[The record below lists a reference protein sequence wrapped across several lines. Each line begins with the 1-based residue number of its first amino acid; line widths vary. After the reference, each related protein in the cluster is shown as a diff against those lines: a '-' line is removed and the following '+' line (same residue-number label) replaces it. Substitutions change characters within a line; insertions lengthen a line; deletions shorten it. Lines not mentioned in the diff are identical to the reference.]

1 MVTKPGL
8 AEIAG
13 ARFSGGRAL
22 ENCERRWKTQQ
33 QRHQVRPGYL
43 SRMFVVGSHRALRV
57 LKY

>member
-33 QRHQVRPGYL
+33 QSHQVRPGYL
-43 SRMFVVGSHRALRV
+43 SRMFVVGSHRAL
-57 LKY
+57 